1 MNKKQ
6 KKRECGS
13 LGRYF
18 AVFIIPALAIYLIF
32 SILPFMYTIFYSFT
46 DYTDMNPTNLHF
58 VAFQNY
64 IKVFQTPLMRIAIKN
79 SLIYAILL
87 TGFQVILGLPIAAV
101 LNKKLKTRNLL
112 RAVYFFP
119 AVFSFFDYWIFM
131 ELYFIVLGLWIDQQ
145 SASPLRVRYD

>member
-87 TGFQVILGLPIAAV
+87 TGFQVILKDKKSAPCGL
-101 LNKKLKTRNLL
+101 L
-112 RAVYFFP
+112 FP
-119 AVFSFFDYWIFM
+119 GSIQFFDYWVFM

>member
-101 LNKKLKTRNLL
+101 LNKKLKTRN
-112 RAVYFFP
+112 
-119 AVFSFFDYWIFM
+119 
-131 ELYFIVLGLWIDQQ
+131 
-145 SASPLRVRYD
+145 PLRVRYD

>member
-64 IKVFQTPLMRIAIKN
+64 IKVFQTPLMRDCNQEFIDLCHITDWISGN
-79 SLIYAILL
+79 SWSSDRCC
-87 TGFQVILGLPIAAV
+87 F
-101 LNKKLKTRNLL
+101 
-112 RAVYFFP
+112 
-119 AVFSFFDYWIFM
+119 
-131 ELYFIVLGLWIDQQ
+131 E
-145 SASPLRVRYD
+145 

>member
-112 RAVYFFP
+112 RAVSLFP
-119 AVFSFFDYWIFM
+119 GSIQFFDYWIFM

>member
-64 IKVFQTPLMRIAIKN
+64 IKVFQTPDCNQEFIDLCHITDWISGN
-79 SLIYAILL
+79 SWSSDRCC
-87 TGFQVILGLPIAAV
+87 F
-101 LNKKLKTRNLL
+101 
-112 RAVYFFP
+112 
-119 AVFSFFDYWIFM
+119 
-131 ELYFIVLGLWIDQQ
+131 E
-145 SASPLRVRYD
+145 

>member
-87 TGFQVILGLPIAAV
+87 TLSLIHI
-101 LNKKLKTRNLL
+101 
-112 RAVYFFP
+112 
-119 AVFSFFDYWIFM
+119 
-131 ELYFIVLGLWIDQQ
+131 
-145 SASPLRVRYD
+145 

>member
-58 VAFQNY
+58 CCISELY
-64 IKVFQTPLMRIAIKN
+64 KMYSRTPLWQDCN
-79 SLIYAILL
+79 
-87 TGFQVILGLPIAAV
+87 Q
-101 LNKKLKTRNLL
+101 
-112 RAVYFFP
+112 
-119 AVFSFFDYWIFM
+119 
-131 ELYFIVLGLWIDQQ
+131 EFIDFK
-145 SASPLRVRYD
+145 PYY

>member
-101 LNKKLKTRNLL
+101 Q
-112 RAVYFFP
+112 
-119 AVFSFFDYWIFM
+119 FFDYWIFM

>member
-46 DYTDMNPTNLHF
+46 
-58 VAFQNY
+58 
-64 IKVFQTPLMRIAIKN
+64 
-79 SLIYAILL
+79 S
-87 TGFQVILGLPIAAV
+87 
-101 LNKKLKTRNLL
+101 
-112 RAVYFFP
+112 
-119 AVFSFFDYWIFM
+119 
-131 ELYFIVLGLWIDQQ
+131 ELYKSIPDSFNADCNQEFIDLCHITDWI
-145 SASPLRVRYD
+145 SGNSWSSHRCCFE

>member
-46 DYTDMNPTNLHF
+46 DYTDRIRQICTLLHF
-58 VAFQNY
+58 
-64 IKVFQTPLMRIAIKN
+64 RII
-79 SLIYAILL
+79 
-87 TGFQVILGLPIAAV
+87 
-101 LNKKLKTRNLL
+101 
-112 RAVYFFP
+112 
-119 AVFSFFDYWIFM
+119 
-131 ELYFIVLGLWIDQQ
+131 
-145 SASPLRVRYD
+145 